1 MFFFKRK
8 HLDTQEAILRTQ
20 NEILNELKQLNE
32 YIESAFGMKKQ
43 ESAGGGGIRFLKDY
57 YGENVRDLLKEIRD
71 RTKDGVTVT
80 QSHGDSFRVESY

>member
-43 ESAGGGGIRFLKDY
+43 KDTWGNIRFLKGC
-57 YGENVRDLLKEIRD
+57 YGENVRDLLKEIRENGILSV
-71 RTKDGVTVT
+71 RAMTM
-80 QSHGDSFRVESY
+80 

>member
-32 YIESAFGMKKQ
+32 HIESAFGMKKQ
-43 ESAGGGGIRFLKDY
+43 KDGVGNIRFMKDY

-71 RTKDGVTVT
+71 QTK
-80 QSHGDSFRVESY
+80 VE